1 MSPYITWVR
10 ILDKTIQHWL
20 LWEKYKW
27 NDALGEEGWH
37 ESVSI
42 SVIARVCNNRS
53 LSHFFMCFARG
64 QGCLL
69 SADLA
74 VLLSTAPLIIQKMV
88 IHLRIFSYYQQ
99 LSTYLLNY
107 DKVWYL
113 NGWAW
118 NGNNTCCLKNQFI
131 KLLK

>member
-1 MSPYITWVR
+1 
-10 ILDKTIQHWL
+10 
-20 LWEKYKW
+20 
-27 NDALGEEGWH
+27 
-37 ESVSI
+37 
-42 SVIARVCNNRS
+42 
-53 LSHFFMCFARG
+53 MCFARG

-107 DKVWYL
+107 DKV
-113 NGWAW
+113 
-118 NGNNTCCLKNQFI
+118 
-131 KLLK
+131 